1 LPGSRQLISVAR
13 SKNHL
18 PTADWYAYPQY
29 FEAAFADETPA
40 EADFLPRAF
49 ARFAG
54 GPVRR
59 LLEPGCG
66 GGRLVIEMARRGYD
80 VTGLD
85 NHPRMLAYLKRRIAR
100 FENSAGRVSSAGRG
114 RSAERGVARVVA
126 GDMTDFRFSPRFD
139 SAFCTFNTF
148 RHLTTEQAALDHL
161 NAMARA
167 IRPDGIYVLGFHLLP
182 PDASEEC
189 IERWRA
195 RSGPTEISYTLRVLE
210 SCRRKR
216 LERLRVTLL
225 ARTKRR
231 EVRAATEFD
240 LRLYNAAQV
249 RSLLEKVPEFELA
262 AVYNF
267 DYEIDRPLRLDNE
280 LSDAVFVLRRK

>member
-1 LPGSRQLISVAR
+1 LPE
-13 SKNHL
+13 
-18 PTADWYAYPQY
+18 PDWYSYPQY

-40 EADFLPRAF
+40 EAAFLPRAF
-49 ARFAG
+49 ERYASGR
-54 GPVRR
+54 VKR

-85 NHPRMLAYLKRRIAR
+85 NHPQMLEYVRRRIERREGAAR
-100 FENSAGRVSSAGRG
+100 RG
-114 RSAERGVARVVA
+114 KSRVVA
-126 GDMTDFRFSPRFD
+126 GDMTEFRFERPFD

-148 RHLTTEQAALDHL
+148 RHLTTEEAAIAHL
-161 NAMARA
+161 RCMARA
-167 IRPDGIYVLGFHLLP
+167 VRTGGIYVLGLHLLP

-195 RSGPTEISYTLRVLE
+195 RSGTTPVSYTLRVLQ
-210 SCRRKR
+210 SSRRTR
-216 LERLRVTLL
+216 LERMRVTLL
-225 ARTKRR
+225 ARTKRGD
-231 EVRAATEFD
+231 VRAATEFD
-240 LRLYNAAQV
+240 LRIYTAAQI
-249 RSLLEKVPEFELA
+249 RSLFKKVPEFELA

-280 LSDAVFVLRRK
+280 LSDAVFVLRRR

>member
-1 LPGSRQLISVAR
+1 
-13 SKNHL
+13 L

-49 ARFAG
+49 ARFAA

-80 VTGLD
+80 VTGID

-100 FENSAGRVSSAGRG
+100 FDRSTGRNSSAERD
-114 RSAERGVARVVA
+114 RSAERGIARVVA
-126 GDMTDFRFSPRFD
+126 ADMTDFRFSPRFD

-161 NAMARA
+161 HAMARA
-167 IRPDGIYVLGFHLLP
+167 IRPGGIYVLGFHLLP

-195 RSGPTEISYTLRVLE
+195 KCGPTQVSYALRVVA
-210 SCRRKR
+210 SSRRTR
-216 LERLRVTLL
+216 LERIRVTLL
-225 ARTKRR
+225 ARTSKK
-231 EVRAATEFD
+231 EVRAATEFE
-240 LRLYNAAQV
+240 LRLYNAAQF
-249 RSLLEKVPEFELA
+249 RSLLEKVREFELA

-267 DYEIDRPLRLDNE
+267 DYEIERPLRLDNE
-280 LSDAVFVLRRK
+280 LSDAVFVLRRV

>member
-1 LPGSRQLISVAR
+1 
-13 SKNHL
+13 L
-18 PTADWYAYPQY
+18 PTADWYDYPQY
-29 FEAAFADETPA
+29 FEAAFADETAA

-49 ARFAG
+49 ERFAG

-66 GGRLVIEMARRGYD
+66 GGRLVVEMSRRGYD

-100 FENSAGRVSSAGRG
+100 SERRPG
-114 RSAERGVARVVA
+114 RGVARVVA
-126 GDMTDFRFSPRFD
+126 GDMTDFRLSPRFD

-161 NAMARA
+161 RSMARA
-167 IRPDGIYVLGFHLLP
+167 IRPGGIYVLGLHLLP
-182 PDASEEC
+182 PDASLEC

-195 RSGPTEISYTLRVLE
+195 RSGATQLSYTLRVLK
-210 SCRRKR
+210 SSRRTR
-216 LERLRVTLL
+216 LERMRVTLL
-225 ARTKRR
+225 ARTKRGD
-231 EVRAATEFD
+231 VRAATEFD
-240 LRLYNAAQV
+240 LRIYDAAQI
-249 RSLLEKVPEFELA
+249 RSLLEKVPEFEMT

-267 DYEIDRPLRLDNE
+267 DYEIDRPLRLDND
-280 LSDAVFVLRRK
+280 LSDAVFVLRRR

>member
-1 LPGSRQLISVAR
+1 L
-13 SKNHL
+13 H
-18 PTADWYAYPQY
+18 TADWYSYPQY
-29 FEAAFADETPA
+29 FEAAFADETPF

-49 ARFAG
+49 ERFAG

-100 FENSAGRVSSAGRG
+100 YERAAGRG
-114 RSAERGVARVVA
+114 MAQVVA

-161 NAMARA
+161 SAMARA
-167 IRPDGIYVLGFHLLP
+167 IRPGGIYVLGFHLLP

-195 RSGPTEISYTLRVLE
+195 KCGRAQLSYTLRVVQ

-225 ARTKRR
+225 ARTTKGD
-231 EVRAATEFD
+231 VRAATEFD

-249 RSLLEKVPEFELA
+249 RSLLAKVPEFELA
-262 AVYNF
+262 AVYDF
-267 DYEIDRPLRLDNE
+267 DYDIDRPRRLDNE
-280 LSDAVFVLRRK
+280 LSDAVFVLRRMPSSR